1 MIRKAQL
8 RKIVIG
14 AQHMSDPRVFDS

>member
-1 MIRKAQL
+1 MIRKAQP